1 MAKPHTITWVPH
13 RRLPILAHGPHEAM
27 WKGTDDFFMTSGFC
41 IDVGLYD
48 VITGLVDKKK
58 LR

>member
-1 MAKPHTITWVPH
+1 M
-13 RRLPILAHGPHEAM
+13 HGPDEAT
-27 WKGTDDFFMTSGFC
+27 WTGTDDFFMTSGFC

-58 LR
+58 APMTAFSGCA